1 MMMNMATTTANK
13 PSYGQDN
20 YNNNAQRRRHSSFG
34 LRAAVSPYDEQGGRV
49 PAVTFNL
56 KQNNKPRGR
65 MNNGNI
71 QPKRNLG
78 NNYGKKNFN
87 PNWRKKFN
95 SAAHN
100 TSNHIAPPPR
110 KIVTEK
116 AIVDYVSPGEDG
128 NELYLFTQGDFVN
141 VKKVEGQPLVIDP
154 NTVIYTGAKKKEG
167 EEDKELWEKLCA
179 ESSITVT
186 FDALT
191 WEVLEIVSDEA
202 LIWAR
207 GQSPPCRRRSS
218 WANNPACG
226 PRERWEQNKSN
237 ANERKAKKI
246 KGGSPPERRDKAKK
260 PDPMKRRGSL
270 PSVREFKA
278 AVLSASAPTTMTSGI
293 TKSDEDFA
301 SRMEKLE
308 KANMELQNQLEEAK
322 TKIKVLED
330 KSTTQDTSNQEEK
343 SIIQDP
349 NNDLLIEDVKASPVL

>member
-1 MMMNMATTTANK
+1 MATITNK
-13 PSYGQDN
+13 PSYGQDSNN
-20 YNNNAQRRRHSSFG
+20 YNNQKRRHSSFG
-34 LRAAVSPYDEQGGRV
+34 LRAALSTYDEKCGRV
-49 PAVTFNL
+49 PAVTFN
-56 KQNNKPRGR
+56 NNKPRGR
-65 MNNGNI
+65 INNNGTNI

-78 NNYGKKNFN
+78 NNYGRKNFN
-87 PNWRKKFN
+87 ANNWRKKFN
-95 SAAHN
+95 SAANNN
-100 TSNHIAPPPR
+100 TPPR
-110 KIVTEK
+110 KIATEK

-128 NELYLFTQGDFVN
+128 NELLYLFTQGDFVN

-154 NTVIYTGAKKKEG
+154 NTVIYTGGMKKEG
-167 EEDKELWEKLCA
+167 EEEKELWEKLCG

-191 WEVLEIVSDEA
+191 WDVLEIISEDA

-218 WANNPACG
+218 WATNPGCG
-226 PRERWEQNKSN
+226 SREQWEQNKPH
-237 ANERKAKKI
+237 ERKAKKI

-260 PDPMKRRGSL
+260 PDNQMKRRGSL

-278 AVLSASAPTTMTSGI
+278 AVLSASAPATMTPGI
-293 TKSDEDFA
+293 TTKPNEDFS

-308 KANMELQNQLEEAK
+308 KANMDLQHQLEEAK

-330 KSTTQDTSNQEEK
+330 KSTPQDTSIQEEK

-349 NNDLLIEDVKASPVL
+349 NKDLLIIEDVKASPVL